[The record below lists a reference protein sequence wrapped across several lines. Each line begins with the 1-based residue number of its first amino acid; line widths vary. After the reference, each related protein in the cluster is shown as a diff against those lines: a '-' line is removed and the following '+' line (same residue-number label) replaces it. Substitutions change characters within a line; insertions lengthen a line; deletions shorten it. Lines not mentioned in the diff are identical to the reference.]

1 MERVNNRAVFKV
13 IIISTSD
20 LDFVENNARD
30 VYPYAIWVDKQQAK
44 EQGEIR
50 TFLLDYETEYN
61 MLINGDID
69 YIIIEYDM

>member
-1 MERVNNRAVFKV
+1 MERVNNRTVFKV
-13 IIISTSD
+13 ITILTSD
-20 LDFVENNARD
+20 LDLIENNASD
-30 VYPYAIWVDKQQAK
+30 VYPYAIWVDKKQAE
-44 EQGEIR
+44 EQGELR

>member
-1 MERVNNRAVFKV
+1 MQIKNNRNVFKV
-13 IIISTSD
+13 VVVLTKD
-20 LDFVENNARD
+20 LDLIENNSSDA
-30 VYPYAIWVDKQQAK
+30 YPYAIWVDKQQAE

-50 TFLLDYETEYN
+50 DFLLDYETEYN